1 MNGEGRVGRW
11 IRNWERGH
19 MLIMNL
25 EKSPRARLSTKRH
38 AICRRRSDDIW
49 VLESREGNS
58 GTEVRHT
65 PLLHP
70 LQLALS

>member
-1 MNGEGRVGRW
+1 
-11 IRNWERGH
+11 
-19 MLIMNL
+19 MLIMDL
-25 EKSPRARLSTKRH
+25 EKSPRARLSTKRY
-38 AICRRRSDDIW
+38 AICRRRSGDIW

-58 GTEVRHT
+58 GTEVPHI